1 MEEFDFLLLE
11 KYMDG
16 FEDELDNKPT
26 IIEENELLMN
36 AYNLGR
42 KDAIIGDDIPN
53 FDNQTEEE
61 LLQRIKNIK

>member
-16 FEDELDNKPT
+16 FEDELDNKPY
-26 IIEENELLMN
+26 IIEENISLMN

-42 KDAIIGDDIPN
+42 KDAVIGDDIPN
-53 FDNQTEEE
+53 FDKQTEEE